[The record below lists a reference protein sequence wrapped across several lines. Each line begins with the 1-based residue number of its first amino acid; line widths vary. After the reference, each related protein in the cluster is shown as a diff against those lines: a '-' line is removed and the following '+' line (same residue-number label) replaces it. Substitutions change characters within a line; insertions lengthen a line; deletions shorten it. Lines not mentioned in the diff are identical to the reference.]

1 MMKKVEK
8 FITDNEIFKHGDSVV
23 LGVSGG
29 ADSTCLLYVLNDLK
43 EKLDLKLLVV
53 HVNHGIRGEEADRDA
68 MHVKKMCEK
77 LNVPFRLK
85 EVNVPSISKETGKS
99 EEEAGRDARYALH
112 QPFLNGGSTVRSI
125 FFTGYNFPAGFFQL
139 PVNLL
144 PRSFFRKH
152 GAPPLVLRWDYSCCA
167 ILFLR
172 SSSFSPL

>member
-85 EVNVPSISKETGKS
+85 EVFQRKPENQRKRQEGMQDMLPSLRLQRKLMQIK
-99 EEEAGRDARYALH
+99 L
-112 QPFLNGGSTVRSI
+112 
-125 FFTGYNFPAGFFQL
+125 QL
-139 PVNLL
+139 L
-144 PRSFFRKH
+144 
-152 GAPPLVLRWDYSCCA
+152 
-167 ILFLR
+167 II
-172 SSSFSPL
+172 

>member
-77 LNVPFRLK
+77 LNVPF
-85 EVNVPSISKETGKS
+85 
-99 EEEAGRDARYALH
+99 
-112 QPFLNGGSTVRSI
+112 
-125 FFTGYNFPAGFFQL
+125 
-139 PVNLL
+139 
-144 PRSFFRKH
+144 
-152 GAPPLVLRWDYSCCA
+152 
-167 ILFLR
+167 
-172 SSSFSPL
+172 